1 MGDEHVELQFPS
13 RGGERIWARI
23 DDRGHATVRGDPPV
37 VKEGER
43 VICGDQSHE
52 VLETTIDE
60 SGEMR
65 LTLDPPITAGQDGS

>member
-1 MGDEHVELQFPS
+1 MSDEHVELQFPS

-23 DDRGHATVRGDPPV
+23 DDEGRATVRGDPPV

-43 VICGDQSHE
+43 VIYGDQEHE

-60 SGEMR
+60 AGEMR
-65 LTLDPPITAGQDGS
+65 LVLDPPIPA

>member
-1 MGDEHVELQFPS
+1 MSDDHVALQFPS

-23 DDRGHATVRGDPPV
+23 DDGGRATVRGEPPV

-43 VICGDQSHE
+43 VICGDREHE
-52 VLETTIDE
+52 VLDTTIDE

-65 LTLDPPITAGQDGS
+65 LTLDPPIEA